1 MSVEEA
7 LAELQA
13 VLGKGLHPT
22 AISKVREVLIKLK
35 GNNAQDNKK
44 ITRKP
49 YLFAIR
55 FNANNAVKS
64 FPDCKGLV
72 NRI

>member
-22 AISKVREVLIKLK
+22 AISKVREVLTKLK
-35 GNNAQDNKK
+35 GDDAQGNK
-44 ITRKP
+44 RLP
-49 YLFAIR
+49 
-55 FNANNAVKS
+55 KS
-64 FPDCKGLV
+64 DAQK
-72 NRI
+72 NMRT

>member
-1 MSVEEA
+1 MSIEEA

-35 GNNAQDNKK
+35 GDDAQDNKELPK
-44 ITRKP
+44 NDTQKNMR
-49 YLFAIR
+49 A
-55 FNANNAVKS
+55 
-64 FPDCKGLV
+64 
-72 NRI
+72 

>member
-13 VLGKGLHPT
+13 VLGKELHPT

-49 YLFAIR
+49 Y
-55 FNANNAVKS
+55 
-64 FPDCKGLV
+64 
-72 NRI
+72 

>member
-13 VLGKGLHPT
+13 ILGKGLHPT

-35 GNNAQDNKK
+35 GDD
-44 ITRKP
+44 TP
-49 YLFAIR
+49 G
-55 FNANNAVKS
+55 S
-64 FPDCKGLV
+64 
-72 NRI
+72 NRLPKRI